1 VTIWRDIPGVASG
14 PREEPAVVTIG
25 NFDGVHRG
33 HQHLLAAAA
42 ATGRP
47 VVAVTFDPH
56 PARLFAP
63 DRAPKLLC
71 TLERRIEL
79 LRENGADEIRVLA
92 FDREVASWS
101 PTEFIERVI
110 VGELRATA
118 VVVGENFHFGVRAA
132 GDIATLATAGA
143 ASGFTSQGVSLA
155 TSVGVGAPPA
165 ATLDS
170 RSGGESSVVLCS
182 TLVRDCIAAGDMPGA
197 AAVLGRP
204 HEVSGVVQRG
214 DGRGKDL
221 GFPTANV
228 PVDEGYAVPPDG
240 VYAGFVVVDDERHQA
255 AISVGTNPHFGGVE
269 RRVESFILDK
279 PGGID
284 LYHRAIRVEF
294 IQRLRGMEA
303 FDSVDAL
310 VAQMHDDVA
319 AAREVLG

>member
-1 VTIWRDIPGVASG
+1 
-14 PREEPAVVTIG
+14 VVTIG

-33 HQHLLAAAA
+33 HQHLLTAAAA
-42 ATGRP
+42 AGRP

-71 TLERRIEL
+71 TLERRLEL
-79 LRENGADEIRVLA
+79 LREHGADEIRVLA
-92 FDREVASWS
+92 FDREVSGWT
-101 PTEFIERVI
+101 PEEFIERVI

-118 VVVGENFHFGVRAA
+118 VVVGENFHFGARAA
-132 GDIATLATAGA
+132 GNVATLTSAGA
-143 ASGFTSQGVSLA
+143 AAGFTAEGVSLV
-155 TSVGVGAPPA
+155 TSV
-165 ATLDS
+165 
-170 RSGGESSVVLCS
+170 SGGESSDVLCS
-182 TLVRDCIAAGDMPGA
+182 TLVRDRIAVGDMPGA

-228 PVDEGYAVPPDG
+228 PVDETYAVPPDG
-240 VYAGFVVVDDERHQA
+240 VYAGFVVVDGERHQA

-284 LYHRAIRVEF
+284 LYHRTIRVEF

-303 FDSVDAL
+303 FDSVEAL
-310 VAQMHDDVA
+310 LAQMHDDVA
-319 AAREVLG
+319 EARELLN